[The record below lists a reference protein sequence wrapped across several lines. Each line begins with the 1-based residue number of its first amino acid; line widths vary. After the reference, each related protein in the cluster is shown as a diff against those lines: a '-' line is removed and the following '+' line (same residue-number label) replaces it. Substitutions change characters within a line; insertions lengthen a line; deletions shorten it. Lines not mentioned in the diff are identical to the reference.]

1 MPVIFE
7 HVNKHIKII
16 LVNPSHPGN
25 IGAAA
30 RAMKT
35 MGITKL
41 SLVQPKEFPSVMA
54 TAMAAGADDLL
65 ASAEVVTTV
74 NEALKDAELILGTS
88 ARIRAEPIPLLTPR
102 EAASLLSKRAP
113 TTKTAIMFGRESSGL
128 TNEELAKCHYH
139 IHIPVNPDFSSLNL
153 AAAVQVICYELQ
165 LANTSKTPNEVT
177 LATPLAP
184 AATMQHFIL
193 HLKKFLGEIN
203 FSRYHSID
211 NMMIKLQHLF
221 NRAQLTL
228 PEIQILE
235 GIISTAEHRIKET
248 SEK

>member
-1 MPVIFE
+1 MLVIFE

-35 MGITKL
+35 MGLTQLI
-41 SLVQPKEFPSVMA
+41 LVQPKEFPSAIA

-65 ASAEVVTTV
+65 AKAKIVTTV
-74 NEALKDAELILGTS
+74 DEALKDSELIFGTS
-88 ARIRAEPIPLLTPR
+88 ARLRAQPIPLLPPR
-102 EAASLLSKRAP
+102 ELAPLLIKHNK
-113 TTKTAIMFGRESSGL
+113 TTHIAILFGRESSGL

-139 IHIPVNPDFSSLNL
+139 IHIPVNSQFSSLNL
-153 AAAVQVICYELQ
+153 AAAVQVICYELH
-165 LANTSKTPNEVT
+165 LLNEEISPNVATSEIP
-177 LATPLAP
+177 AP

-193 HLKKFLGEIN
+193 HFKAFLSEID
-203 FSRYHSID
+203 FSRYHNID

-228 PEIQILE
+228 PEVQILE
-235 GIISTAEHRIKET
+235 GIISTAEQRLK
-248 SEK
+248 K